1 MQKGGEEMWI
11 LMWISQLSSWRWIP
25 QTNLLGSPAVHS
37 VIFHLEVCIQDKGEL
52 APETKAGEM
61 GYKVRSAVKFDGNER
76 KNENIE

>member
-1 MQKGGEEMWI
+1 MNSNVNFSTFFLKMD
-11 LMWISQLSSWRWIP
+11 SSDKP
-25 QTNLLGSPAVHS
+25 PGSPAVHS

-52 APETKAGEM
+52 APETEAGEM